1 MKTVFYVYFLLD
13 PRTSQPFYVGKGRD
27 NRMHY
32 HEAAV
37 LGNRKDAKLPHHDR
51 IRELHS
57 LGLAPVNLK
66 VLVDVSEKE
75 ALLVEKNLIE
85 HYGRVINGS
94 GILLNK
100 SPGTENGSGISPKP
114 VDQFSLEGEFI
125 RTWESAKEA
134 SIGVPGANQSYITQ
148 VCKGKRISA
157 GNFLW
162 AYKGNSPRPNVRE
175 RQRGVEQFTKEGVSL
190 GVFAS
195 MRLAQDASGVP
206 MRQIGECC
214 RGRLKTSGGYVW
226 RYVD

>member
-125 RTWESAKEA
+125 KSWESAKEA
-134 SIGVPGANQSYITQ
+134 AEETGANRSYITQ

-195 MRLAQDASGVP
+195 LRLAQDASGVP
-206 MRQIGECC
+206 LRQISDCC
-214 RGRLKTSGGYVW
+214 RRPGSSAGGFKWAYTS
-226 RYVD
+226 